1 MILSWGLPIPYK
13 EKVLIWGRKRHGLIS
28 DQEIPGFRNGLV
40 QILQLSVEIFW
51 PESCIPNYCGQDECL
66 KVFRRN
72 NYVTCIQLNPIDDN
86 YFISNLLLI
95 FITSISFGHHVA
107 AYMMTLTGYSE
118 SINAKPL
125 HNFLKCFGKYPYY
138 WNELSTSPRSD
149 YAACWVDCPNW
160 ITVTSIMKKRRGL
173 NEETVSWE
181 FRTGGYAWRCS
192 RFTIRKVS
200 YTARTQRMT
209 GLGLKRR
216 WSSFT
221 SFIQFWRLS

>member
-1 MILSWGLPIPYK
+1 MIG
-13 EKVLIWGRKRHGLIS
+13 

-138 WNELSTSPRSD
+138 
-149 YAACWVDCPNW
+149 
-160 ITVTSIMKKRRGL
+160 
-173 NEETVSWE
+173 
-181 FRTGGYAWRCS
+181 
-192 RFTIRKVS
+192 
-200 YTARTQRMT
+200 
-209 GLGLKRR
+209 
-216 WSSFT
+216 
-221 SFIQFWRLS
+221 